1 MSGQKQL
8 KTTREQVVAAALRV
22 ADEAGI
28 DGLTIRAV
36 ASEAHTPPM
45 SLYSHFG
52 KKEELLDLMYEQ
64 VCQQIYPGPEH
75 DTWQAA
81 LTRFCHN
88 LREVLL
94 AHPAWVPLMSRP
106 APVLTLPGRE
116 RILKLMTQAGLPA
129 EHSMSMLSSAGMFGL
144 GLVMVELSCREGDVV
159 SGLAKRYEN
168 LRASSENAE
177 FAEKNPI
184 TRLALKQTP
193 TLDLSEN
200 YRTMV
205 DAFVAGL
212 DLRAKR
218 S

>member
-1 MSGQKQL
+1 MPGQRQL

-22 ADEAGI
+22 ADETGL

-45 SLYSHFG
+45 SLYSHFA
-52 KKEELLDLMYEQ
+52 KKEDLLDLMYEQ
-64 VCQQIYPGPEH
+64 VCQQIYPAPEY
-75 DTWQAA
+75 DNWQAA

-94 AHPAWVPLMSRP
+94 AHPEWVPLLSRP
-106 APVLTLPGRE
+106 APVLSLPGRE
-116 RILKLMTQAGLPA
+116 RLLELMTRAGLSA
-129 EHSMSMLSSAGMFGL
+129 EQSISMLSSAGMFGL
-144 GLVMVELSCREGDVV
+144 GLVMVELSCRQGDAV

-168 LRASSENAE
+168 LRASSEDAD

-184 TRLALKQTP
+184 TRLALKRAP
-193 TLDLSEN
+193 SLDLGEN
-200 YRTMV
+200 YRSMV

-212 DLRAKR
+212 DLRAR
-218 S
+218 RA

>member
-22 ADEAGI
+22 ADETGI
-28 DGLTIRAV
+28 EGLTIRAV
-36 ASEAHTPPM
+36 ASEARTPPM

-52 KKEELLDLMYEQ
+52 KKEDLLDLMYEQ
-64 VCQQIYPGPEH
+64 ICQQIYPGPEH
-75 DTWQAA
+75 ETWQAA

-94 AHPAWVPLMSRP
+94 AHPAWVPLLSRP
-106 APVLTLPGRE
+106 APVLALPGRE
-116 RILKLMTQAGLPA
+116 RILQLMTRDGLPA
-129 EHSMSMLSSAGMFGL
+129 EQSMSMLSSAGMFGL
-144 GLVMVELSCREGDVV
+144 GLVMVELSCRNGDVV

-168 LRASSENAE
+168 LRASSDDAD
-177 FAEKNPI
+177 FAAKNPI
-184 TRLALKQTP
+184 TRLALKQAP

-200 YRTMV
+200 YRIMV

-212 DLRAKR
+212 DLRAR
-218 S
+218 SA